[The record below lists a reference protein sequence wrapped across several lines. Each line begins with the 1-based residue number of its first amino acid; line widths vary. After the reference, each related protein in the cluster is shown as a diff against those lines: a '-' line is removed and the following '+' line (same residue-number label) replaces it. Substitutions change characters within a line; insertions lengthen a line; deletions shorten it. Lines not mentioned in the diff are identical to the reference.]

1 MLLENELETRLGNLE
16 EIVEVNHQS
25 LSLQIKQGLDLAHYA
40 RRKNVKELKDNQKI
54 IEQKVDN
61 LETKVN
67 DIDNRLKVVEQDVKI
82 LKDDVKVLKDD
93 VKDLK
98 LSQSRMENKMDSM
111 FEYMKSKDEKVD
123 LLVEYLQNTLKK
135 D

>member
-67 DIDNRLKVVEQDVKI
+67 DIDNRLKVVEQDVK
-82 LKDDVKVLKDD
+82 
-93 VKDLK
+93 DLK
-98 LSQSRMENKMDSM
+98 VSQSRMENKMDSM

>member
-1 MLLENELETRLGNLE
+1 MLIENELETRLGNLE
-16 EIVEVNHQS
+16 EIVELNHQS
-25 LSLQIKQGLDLAHYA
+25 LSLKIKRGLDTAHYA
-40 RRKNVKELKDNQKI
+40 RIKNVKDLRAGQKN
-54 IEQKVDN
+54 IEAKVDK
-61 LETKVN
+61 LENKVDKLEVKVN

-82 LKDDVKVLKDD
+82 LKDD